1 MYNGKKHCFG
11 STFLALLGPDV
22 MTWRDQQPSSCM
34 SLITFSF
41 FYSKGPW
48 SQWPVDWNTKKGHLY
63 HLAYSKGRQECLKTS
78 LKDSGS
84 IRNTE
89 QPVGAASKWKLFEM
103 RKNLNSLI
111 LSFHSCGIDTFLAK
125 NPPSF
130 SRMVIPRRWPVFA
143 QVMNVPA
150 NTIWFTC
157 KISHLKQRTQS
168 CLDAAIFIF
177 PVE

>member
-1 MYNGKKHCFG
+1 MVR
-11 STFLALLGPDV
+11 SIVLGPLSWHYWVQMRWLEETSNPLPAWAWLHSHSSTAKGCDPNDLL
-22 MTWRDQQPSSCM
+22 TETQRKDICITLPIPRADRNAWRHHLKILAPSEIQSN
-34 SLITFSF
+34 L
-41 FYSKGPW
+41 W
-48 SQWPVDWNTKKGHLY
+48 ELRAN
-63 HLAYSKGRQECLKTS
+63 GRCLRWEK
-78 LKDSGS
+78 
-84 IRNTE
+84 
-89 QPVGAASKWKLFEM
+89 
-103 RKNLNSLI
+103 KNLNSLI